1 MAPDLSSSTVFTRL
15 IPRINH
21 VDVGI
26 GNSINPDLLTPRQ
39 RIPVV
44 VLEAIAIWNCIELFF
59 MIFYTQK
66 RRRGSYFWSLVVAT
80 AGIPILATANILNNL
95 GLTNDRILVAFLILL
110 GWMPMVVGQAFVLYS
125 RLHLM
130 YLTVFQ
136 LRLVLAMIITVAVVT
151 SVPAW
156 VLVIASNAPSPA
168 AHRFLLP
175 YSIYEK
181 IQVVLFFLEESC
193 LSTIYLWKCYRFWS
207 QDKLRARAKIRAM
220 LIHLFFVHVLVLCL
234 DISIIYFEWSG
245 NYLIQTSYKAFVYSI
260 KLKVE
265 FSILSNLGNLVREKR
280 LVEIR
285 SQTRQQIEQEWSQM
299 LDTNI
304 ERGHQKH
311 KEALTSFR
319 ERRPSP
325 LPAAAAEMMGG
336 AESMLFETTM
346 APAATL
352 PPEKAKL
359 RSSSSDTMGGGPGY
373 PSSSTMKNQNHTD
386 IRGGGRANDR
396 KLCRPVAAMP
406 TFWEM
411 ASLSRS
417 SKRGSSGTRGSAGSG
432 RHCPL

>member
-1 MAPDLSSSTVFTRL
+1 MEGNPFILTALTRL
-15 IPRINH
+15 VPRIKH
-21 VDVGI
+21 VGVGI
-26 GNSINPDLLTPRQ
+26 GNSINPELLTPRQ

-59 MIFYTQK
+59 MIFFTL
-66 RRRGSYFWSLVVAT
+66 RRKRGSYFWSLLVAT
-80 AGIPILATANILNNL
+80 GGIPILATANILNNL

-130 YLTVFQ
+130 YLTIFQ
-136 LRLVLAMIITVAVVT
+136 LRLVLTMIITVAIAT

-156 VLVIASNAPSPA
+156 VLVIASNAPSPI

-181 IQVVLFFLEESC
+181 IQVLLYFLEESC
-193 LSTIYLWKCYRFWS
+193 LSALYLWKCYRFWNED
-207 QDKLRARAKIRAM
+207 QLRARAKIRNM
-220 LIHLFFVHVLVLCL
+220 LIYLFFVHVLVLCL
-234 DISIIYFEWSG
+234 DVSIIYFEWSG

-265 FSILSNLGNLVREKR
+265 FSILSSLENLVREKK

-285 SQTRQQIEQEWSQM
+285 SRTRQQIEREWTQM
-299 LDTNI
+299 LDSNL
-304 ERGHQKH
+304 ERGHQQH
-311 KEALTSFR
+311 QEALTSCR
-319 ERRPSP
+319 DDQRP
-325 LPAAAAEMMGG
+325 ADMG
-336 AESMLFETTM
+336 ESMLFET
-346 APAATL
+346 ASPPPKAAL
-352 PPEKAKL
+352 ALEKARL
-359 RSSSSDTMGGGPGY
+359 RSSSSDTMGAAGGGGGGGR
-373 PSSSTMKNQNHTD
+373 SSKGNTYS
-386 IRGGGRANDR
+386 IRGGGRAGR
-396 KLCRPVAAMP
+396 GRLYRPSASLS

-417 SKRGSSGTRGSAGSG
+417 SKRGSSGTRDSGGSA